1 MTSFLNQFG
10 KYILMA
16 IIALISF
23 LSGSVTD
30 PGQAVQILLDKDTAI
45 KQAIEIIQETPA
57 AEIKEAMKAAE

>member
-1 MTSFLNQFG
+1 
-10 KYILMA
+10 MA